1 MVAVK
6 LIKKLILGT
15 VKKTKKKKPSK
26 ESLKIIKQGEKK
38 KKIISRTGN
47 RIYELEKK
55 ARSGKKLTNNQV
67 LQLSKLGK
75 MDDQAIKIDS
85 PFQRGKS
92 PAKYKGTQLDGLKR
106 LKKILG
112 VKRFNELYGKKK

>member
-6 LIKKLILGT
+6 LIKKLILGSI
-15 VKKTKKKKPSK
+15 KKPKKKKPSK

-38 KKIISRTGN
+38 KQLISKTGN

-55 ARSGKKLTNNQV
+55 ARTGKKLTNNQV
-67 LQLSKLGK
+67 LQLSKFGK

-85 PFQRGKS
+85 PFQKGKS
-92 PAKYKGTQLDGLKR
+92 PAKYKGTQLDGFKR

-112 VKRFNELYGKKK
+112 AKRFNELYGNKK

>member
-38 KKIISRTGN
+38 KKVISKTGN

-55 ARSGKKLTNNQV
+55 ARSGKKLTSNQV

>member
-38 KKIISRTGN
+38 KKVISKTGN

-75 MDDQAIKIDS
+75 IDDQAIKFDS